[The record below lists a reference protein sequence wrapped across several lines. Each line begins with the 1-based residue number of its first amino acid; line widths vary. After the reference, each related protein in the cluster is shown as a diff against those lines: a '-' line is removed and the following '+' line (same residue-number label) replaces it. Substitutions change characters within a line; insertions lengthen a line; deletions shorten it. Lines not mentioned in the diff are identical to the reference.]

1 MKFKRCQV
9 KFNALFPAGY
19 FQDEDKTNLMK
30 TEKMK
35 ENTRKRSHMLF
46 PPMTE
51 KARKVCPKVQSLEY
65 LLKGQPRIICPEE
78 LSRGTRRR
86 SVSPLV

>member
-9 KFNALFPAGY
+9 KFNVHFPAGY
-19 FQDEDKTNLMK
+19 FQDEDKSNLMK

-46 PPMTE
+46 PPMT
-51 KARKVCPKVQSLEY
+51 V
-65 LLKGQPRIICPEE
+65 
-78 LSRGTRRR
+78 
-86 SVSPLV
+86 